1 MALDRT
7 EIADQLREAI
17 TSGRYSPGSNLP
29 PQRELAQ
36 ELEAA
41 PNTVGAAL
49 KILAGEGLITLRQK
63 ATALVRDPSEA
74 ASDLPVQD
82 ELAEVRR
89 ELKELRD
96 RLAAVDQRVADLIN
110 RVSTGQPPT

>member
-17 TSGRYSPGSNLP
+17 ASGDYPPGRKLP
-29 PQRELAQ
+29 PQRELANQ
-36 ELEAA
+36 LGAA

-63 ATALVRDPSEA
+63 ASALVRDPAATASEA
-74 ASDLPVQD
+74 PIQQ
-82 ELAEVRR
+82 ELAEVRT
-89 ELKELRD
+89 ELNAIRA
-96 RLAAVDQRVADLIN
+96 RLVEVDQRVADLIN
-110 RVSTGQPPT
+110 RVPTDQPPT